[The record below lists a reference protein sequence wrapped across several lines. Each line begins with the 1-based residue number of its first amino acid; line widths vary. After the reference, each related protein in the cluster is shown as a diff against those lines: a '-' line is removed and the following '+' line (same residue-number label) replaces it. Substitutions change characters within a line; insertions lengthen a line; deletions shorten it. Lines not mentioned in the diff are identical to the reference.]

1 MRISTDKVVAGVVVA
16 ANAGAATLFPGDKLA
31 AAAIAGVVSLP
42 ALTVICCR
50 EALADTGFARGVPQ
64 ASPVGL
70 VGFIG
75 WCMLLFFPL
84 WFVYQSRLG

>member
-1 MRISTDKVVAGVVVA
+1 MTISPDKILATAVVA
-16 ANAGAATLFPGDKLA
+16 ANVGAATLFPGDKLA
-31 AAAIAGVVSLP
+31 AAAIAAVVSLP
-42 ALTVICCR
+42 ALTVVCFR
-50 EALADTGFARGVPQ
+50 EALADTGFARGVPH

>member
-1 MRISTDKVVAGVVVA
+1 MTIPKDKVVALVVVA
-16 ANAGAATLFPGDKLA
+16 ANVSAAMLFPGSKATAAFLA
-31 AAAIAGVVSLP
+31 ALVSLP
-42 ALTVICCR
+42 GLTIVWFR
-50 EALADTGFARGVPQ
+50 ETLANTGFARGVLRS
-64 ASPVGL
+64 SPSGL